1 MDLDPNDVTDV
12 YNLLIQ
18 RNTALAFRSD
28 RNPVCLQVD
37 MSNIFTDLNKSL
49 GLSVVELTVNS
60 EEVIVRDEA
69 MCICIPR
76 GANPYVT
83 KVYPKLKDAR
93 KLSPIYKDK
102 VFTLL
107 RDKLPTIYY
116 SFKLNTF

>member
-1 MDLDPNDVTDV
+1 MDLSLYDVTDV
-12 YNLLIQ
+12 NVLLIQ
-18 RNTALAFRSD
+18 RDIILAFRSD
-28 RNPVCLQVD
+28 RSPVRHSVD
-37 MSNIFTDLNKSL
+37 MYSLFIDLNKIL
-49 GLSVVELTVNS
+49 GLFVIELTINS
-60 EEVIVRDEA
+60 EEVVVRDEA
-69 MCICIPR
+69 LCICIPR